1 MSERRRLSMASPISR
16 SALLMTI
23 ARVRRAR
30 KAPTPSTTS
39 TIRGRTGSTASPAPS
54 ENLADARLELAGAER
69 LDDVVLGAEVERL
82 HHILLAILYRQHQD
96 RQAGGGRIRLERVDH
111 LETVLP
117 RQQDVQDQQ
126 SRLERHRLLKRRLAV
141 RGLVNLVSSVD
152 EKRAHEAPHGRV
164 AVRDQN
170 PDLLRH
176 GRHPSLRAARKKPR
190 LRTGTGRKTL
200 SGCT

>member
-39 TIRGRTGSTASPAPS
+39 TIKRRTGSTASPAPF

-82 HHILLAILYRQHQD
+82 HHILLAILHRQHQN
-96 RQAGGGRIRLERVDH
+96 RQAGGRRVRLERVDD

-117 RQQDVQDQQ
+117 RQHDVQDQQ
-126 SRLERHRLLKRRLAV
+126 SRLERHRLFKRPLPV
-141 RGLVNLVSSVD
+141 RGLLHLVSSVD
-152 EKRAHEAPHGRV
+152 ENPGHEASHGRG
-164 AVRDQN
+164 AL
-170 PDLLRH
+170 PAP
-176 GRHPSLRAARKKPR
+176 G
-190 LRTGTGRKTL
+190 
-200 SGCT
+200 SGL